1 MHLVIEGRGGDW
13 QKLQDL
19 PALYELLDTL
29 PGRIN
34 MTKIMPPIVTRYV
47 GVTPED
53 WGISGF
59 VMIAESHIS
68 VHTFPERGEVSIDVF
83 SCKEFDPA
91 LTCELLR
98 EAFGLGE
105 IETCVLR
112 RGLEYGRETTML
124 PSPIDR
130 HVTAFTP
137 GVTRH
142 DREEREENERELP
155 ETMTSETMTTALSG
169 YHPNGYESNSDPLNG
184 LLATANGHAGK

>member
-13 QKLQDL
+13 HKLQDL

-68 VHTFPERGEVSIDVF
+68 VHTFPERHEVSIDVF

-91 LTCELLR
+91 LTCELLS
-98 EAFGLGE
+98 EAFGLTE
-105 IETCVLR
+105 VETCVLR
-112 RGLEYGRETTML
+112 RGLEYGVETTML
-124 PSPIDR
+124 PTQFAKQ
-130 HVTAFTP
+130 VTAFTP
-137 GVTRH
+137 DITRP
-142 DREEREENERELP
+142 DRDLVGAQ
-155 ETMTSETMTTALSG
+155 TALNG
-169 YHPNGYESNSDPLNG
+169 YHPNGYESNGNPLNG
-184 LLATANGHAGK
+184 HGLSDILNN

>member
-1 MHLVIEGRGGDW
+1 MHLIIEGRGGDW
-13 QKLQDL
+13 RKLQDL

-83 SCKEFDPA
+83 SCKIFDPA
-91 LTCELLR
+91 TACDLLT
-98 EAFGLGE
+98 EAFGLTDV
-105 IETCVLR
+105 ETCVLR
-112 RGLEYGRETTML
+112 RGLEYGIETSML
-124 PSPIDR
+124 PNEIAPT
-130 HVTAFTP
+130 VTAYTP
-137 GVTRH
+137 GVTNP
-142 DREEREENERELP
+142 DAVP
-155 ETMTSETMTTALSG
+155 AISTALPG
-169 YHPNGYESNSDPLNG
+169 YNPNGYESN
-184 LLATANGHAGK
+184 GHARN

>member
-1 MHLVIEGRGGDW
+1 MHLIIEGRGGDW
-13 QKLQDL
+13 HKLQDL

-68 VHTFPERGEVSIDVF
+68 VHTFPERHEVSIDVF

-91 LTCELLR
+91 RACQLLS
-98 EAFGLGE
+98 EAFGLE
-105 IETCVLR
+105 EVETCVLR
-112 RGLEYGRETTML
+112 RGLEYGVETPML
-124 PSPIDR
+124 PAPMAA

-137 GVTRH
+137 NVTKS
-142 DREEREENERELP
+142 DREAAEAP
-155 ETMTSETMTTALSG
+155 QTALNG
-169 YHPNGYESNSDPLNG
+169 YHPNGYETYESLEEYELNG
-184 LLATANGHAGK
+184 SSLTAVATR